1 MLQGTLGYLRVHQHA
16 GVDFGE
22 TFTLVFKLVTIH
34 TVLTITAA
42 WNWDTK
48 QLDVPNAFLHGHHKE
63 HVLVIT
69 QLHDEHFML

>member
-22 TFTLVFKLVTIH
+22 TFTLVFKLVTIR

-48 QLDVPNAFLHGHHKE
+48 
-63 HVLVIT
+63 
-69 QLHDEHFML
+69 